1 MAPQLEI
8 YVDGKGSSFRTAE
21 RGYVRLSI
29 SATSIDQAQAAHAA
43 QSAIEKITTAI
54 RALAIKTE
62 DGRAHPDAAVT
73 AFTVSPRSTESR
85 FQRDKDNRQLPKQPK
100 EHVVRAS
107 AEIIFR
113 DMAKLAEVTHELA
126 TMPHVSVLGTEW
138 RLTDATYAELE
149 REARVKAIRNAVH
162 KAQDYAS
169 VVGREVVAVEIKD
182 QPSPSGHDMYHLQ
195 QALHQ
200 QTLQQTLAQQH
211 GSGLSAAVVTEGL
224 TLEPKTITT
233 SAHVQAKFVS
243 KEEDGDSEDGG
254 RARKR
259 R

>member
-29 SATSIDQAQAAHAA
+29 SATSIDQAQAAHDA

-113 DMAKLAEVTHELA
+113 DMAKLAEVTNELA
-126 TMPHVSVLGTEW
+126 TTPHVSVLETEW
-138 RLTDATYAELE
+138 RVTDATYAELE
-149 REARVKAIRNAVH
+149 REARLKAIRNAVH

-169 VVGREVVAVEIKD
+169 VVGREVIAVEIKD
-182 QPSPSGHDMYHLQ
+182 QPSPPGHAMYPLQ
-195 QALHQ
+195 QMQ
-200 QTLQQTLAQQH
+200 RQTLAQQPA
-211 GSGLSAAVVTEGL
+211 SSVSAAVITEGL

-233 SAHVQAKFVS
+233 SAYVQAKFVS
-243 KEEDGDSEDGG
+243 KDEDEDSADGS